1 MTETT
6 LTFSLHDCLLTDESR
21 AEFISQITVAAAG
34 HQMPKLCLTI
44 TPLTTDKDVFQAIQI
59 ITGINK
65 FLDVQFQLV
74 DDTDDPISDHPARG
88 YLKICQ
94 SWLPNATV
102 VM

>member
-1 MTETT
+1 MT
-6 LTFSLHDCLLTDESR
+6 DDAR
-21 AEFISQITVAAAG
+21 AEFVRRISEAASG

-44 TPLTTDKDVFQAIQI
+44 NPLTTDKDVFQAIQI

-74 DDTDDPISDHPARG
+74 DDTDDPVAEHPARG

-94 SWLPNATV
+94 SWLPNSHL